1 MSVVYPELRQEL
13 IKLGEE
19 DQTEIRE
26 HYKKLNA
33 LKTDAEKEQ
42 LESQLKAHCHARA
55 ERMIEI
61 LKTIKEPS
69 ISNVGIEGSQ
79 VISFLALHSYL
90 DEMKTVLAAFQKVY
104 EKDPANI
111 YNEAIPSLT
120 DRIMVFEQRCQL
132 YGTNWMIDK
141 DGKYFLIPV
150 KDFKHM
156 NDRRAKFGLGP
167 RMKPIVYAIGEE
179 KYPLG
184 QGLAEASDQ
193 KEFTDDEYA
202 AFTKHGLRKDS
213 NPARYLLC

>member
-1 MSVVYPELRQEL
+1 MPLVYPELRQEL

-19 DQTEIRE
+19 DQTEIRG
-26 HYKKLNA
+26 HYQKLKA
-33 LKTDAEKEQ
+33 LKTDEKKDK
-42 LESQLKAHCHARA
+42 LELQLKAHCHARA

-61 LKTIKEPS
+61 LKAIEEPS

-79 VISFLALHSYL
+79 VISLLALHSYL
-90 DEMKTVLAAFQKVY
+90 DEMKTVLTAF
-104 EKDPANI
+104 EKLYAKEPTNV

-150 KDFKHM
+150 KDFEHM
-156 NDRRAKFGLGP
+156 NERRRAFGLGP

-193 KEFTDDEYA
+193 KELTDKEYA
-202 AFTKHGLRKDS
+202 KFTKHGIRKGS
-213 NPARYLLC
+213 NPER

>member
-1 MSVVYPELRQEL
+1 MTLIYPELRQEL

-19 DQTEIRE
+19 DQTEIRR
-26 HYKKLNA
+26 YYQKLKA
-33 LKTDAEKEQ
+33 LKTDEKKDK
-42 LESQLKAHCHARA
+42 LELQLKAHCHARA

-61 LKTIKEPS
+61 LKAIEEPS

-79 VISFLALHSYL
+79 VISLLALHSYL
-90 DEMKTVLAAFQKVY
+90 DEMKTVLMAFENLYAKEPTNV
-104 EKDPANI
+104 

-120 DRIMVFEQRCQL
+120 DRIMVFEQRRQL

-141 DGKYFLIPV
+141 GGKYFLIPV
-150 KDFKHM
+150 KDFVHM
-156 NDRRAKFGLGP
+156 NERRMAFGLGP

-193 KEFTDDEYA
+193 KELTDEEYA
-202 AFTKHGLRKDS
+202 KFTKHCMRKGS
-213 NPARYLLC
+213 NPAR